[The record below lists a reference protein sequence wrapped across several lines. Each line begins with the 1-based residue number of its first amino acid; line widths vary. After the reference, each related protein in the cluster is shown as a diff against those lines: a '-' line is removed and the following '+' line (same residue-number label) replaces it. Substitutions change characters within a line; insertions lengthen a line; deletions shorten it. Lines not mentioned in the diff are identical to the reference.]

1 MAYNPK
7 PSTGRRVIII
17 GAGIHGLAAAK
28 TYLEMVPDIQL
39 TVIDD
44 DDSVGGV
51 WSRSRVHSNLMA
63 DSATPTFDF
72 SDLQMSEEF
81 DIPEWS
87 SIPGPIVHEYLE
99 RCVFNT
105 QVTSVEKE
113 GRGWKV
119 YTKRS
124 GEAVIAKGQTLTCD
138 VLMVATG
145 HFTVPKLPNIDIS
158 AFEGKTFHTK
168 DVNERSEE
176 LLSRTLK
183 PLLFNSRNWWDRF
196 VVSGG
201 NAWGKKLFEWFW
213 QSTTNNRIGDRYEK
227 SENGRLL
234 KPKILNLFWSQA
246 GISLVHNRDA
256 SVFDAL
262 DQGEKIHVA
271 RASIVSMKEKILHLS
286 NQSQV
291 NADAVIFATGW
302 EPITGQIFSPELQA
316 ELGLPVLWDSLPE
329 AEEKY
334 WKELDASEDRKILD
348 LYPLFDNLPYKY
360 TQQEVE
366 YTPFRLFRSLVPP
379 SLTADRNIVFLGKLG
394 NVQQTSLAEINALW
408 SVAYLEGL
416 LPLERL
422 VSDQDAMNREVARVS
437 AFMKRR
443 YPGRR
448 NIPLALLE
456 VRDWMDMLLR
466 DLGVRTDRNRLAWE
480 RSANRVFGWWGLKGW
495 MAEWFKPYEPV
506 VYKGIIGEFLERLG
520 QQDDDKKTR

>member
-39 TVIDD
+39 TIIDD

-81 DIPEWS
+81 GIPKWS
-87 SIPGPIVHEYLE
+87 SIPGPIVYEYLE
-99 RCVFNT
+99 RYAKKFDIVRRCVFNT

-124 GEAVIAKGQTLTCD
+124 GEALIAKGQTLTCD

-176 LLSRTLK
+176 LLSKNIETIAVVGGNKSSFEAVSLSHKAGKNVHWLIREEGAGPAMLMRTQLPNGISTSK
-183 PLLFNSRNWWDRF
+183 IGYTRFTSMFFPTIYSNSRNWWDRF

-234 KPKILNLFWSQA
+234 KPKIL
-246 GISLVHNRDA
+246 
-256 SVFDAL
+256 
-262 DQGEKIHVA
+262 K
-271 RASIVSMKEKILHLS
+271 
-286 NQSQV
+286 
-291 NADAVIFATGW
+291 
-302 EPITGQIFSPELQA
+302 
-316 ELGLPVLWDSLPE
+316 
-329 AEEKY
+329 
-334 WKELDASEDRKILD
+334 
-348 LYPLFDNLPYKY
+348 
-360 TQQEVE
+360 
-366 YTPFRLFRSLVPP
+366 
-379 SLTADRNIVFLGKLG
+379 
-394 NVQQTSLAEINALW
+394 
-408 SVAYLEGL
+408 
-416 LPLERL
+416 
-422 VSDQDAMNREVARVS
+422 
-437 AFMKRR
+437 
-443 YPGRR
+443 
-448 NIPLALLE
+448 
-456 VRDWMDMLLR
+456 
-466 DLGVRTDRNRLAWE
+466 
-480 RSANRVFGWWGLKGW
+480 
-495 MAEWFKPYEPV
+495 
-506 VYKGIIGEFLERLG
+506 
-520 QQDDDKKTR
+520 

>member
-99 RCVFNT
+99 RYAKKFDIVRRCVFNT

-183 PLLFNSRNWWDRF
+183 PLLLW
-196 VVSGG
+196 GG
-201 NAWGKKLFEWFW
+201 T
-213 QSTTNNRIGDRYEK
+213 SPH
-227 SENGRLL
+227 L
-234 KPKILNLFWSQA
+234 KQFPCP
-246 GISLVHNRDA
+246 
-256 SVFDAL
+256 
-262 DQGEKIHVA
+262 
-271 RASIVSMKEKILHLS
+271 
-286 NQSQV
+286 
-291 NADAVIFATGW
+291 T
-302 EPITGQIFSPELQA
+302 
-316 ELGLPVLWDSLPE
+316 
-329 AEEKY
+329 
-334 WKELDASEDRKILD
+334 
-348 LYPLFDNLPYKY
+348 
-360 TQQEVE
+360 
-366 YTPFRLFRSLVPP
+366 
-379 SLTADRNIVFLGKLG
+379 
-394 NVQQTSLAEINALW
+394 
-408 SVAYLEGL
+408 
-416 LPLERL
+416 
-422 VSDQDAMNREVARVS
+422 
-437 AFMKRR
+437 
-443 YPGRR
+443 
-448 NIPLALLE
+448 
-456 VRDWMDMLLR
+456 
-466 DLGVRTDRNRLAWE
+466 
-480 RSANRVFGWWGLKGW
+480 
-495 MAEWFKPYEPV
+495 
-506 VYKGIIGEFLERLG
+506 RLG
-520 QQDDDKKTR
+520 RMSTG